1 MVEQMPWIEKIRERR
16 FSWDTLELPG
26 KIKMKF
32 QILTKKLI
40 KNLGNKGKIK

>member
-1 MVEQMPWIEKIRERR
+1 MVEQRPWVEKIREKL
-16 FSWDTLELPG
+16 FGWDTLELPG

-32 QILTKKLI
+32 QISTKKMI